1 MQEVRS
7 LNARRF
13 SIPPAAPS
21 VSLLAVATAA
31 LLLPGLMT
39 LPAHAAPKAAARAE
53 LALDRVTASK
63 ALDNGME
70 LHSGSAVMQI
80 TALRDDVLRVRVGPE
95 GTLPED
101 ASWAVL
107 PEARTAKVTVT
118 AANSGNA
125 VGFKTAKLM
134 VSVDR
139 ATMAL
144 KVTDVDGHV
153 IDQDEAGRPVEY
165 YDGEG
170 GRGFRVTKASPPE
183 EHYFAL
189 GDKPGP
195 LDRRNEAFT
204 MWNTDSF
211 GFQESTDPI
220 YKSIPFV
227 LTMNEGRAAG
237 LFLDNT
243 WRTNWEFNKVQRDAW
258 SFTAP
263 GGPLDYYLLYGPE
276 PKQVLS
282 SWAWL
287 VGHTPLPPKW
297 SLGYQQSRYS
307 YYPESEVCNI
317 AKHLRADHIP
327 ADVIWLDIDYQQN
340 NRPFT
345 VDRERF
351 PHFEQMVKDLAAEN
365 FNTVAIVD
373 LHVAK
378 VPNAGYKPYDTGV
391 AGDHFVKNPDGST
404 FVGTV
409 WPGPSVFPDFTQAST
424 RDWWGTLFSDFMK
437 DGVAGFW
444 NDMNEPS
451 VFNVPSK
458 TMPDDVQHRIDE
470 PGFRKRTAN
479 HLEIHN
485 VYGMENIRATHDGMA
500 KLEPNMRPFVMTRAS
515 YAGGQRYAATWTGDN
530 SSTWNHLRMTTPMIE
545 NLGLSGFAMVGADVG
560 GFAGTP
566 QADLLTKWLE
576 IGAFQPIDRDHTAKG
591 TAYQEPWVSGV
602 AQENIRR
609 RFIEERYRLMPY
621 LYTTTEEM
629 TRTGV
634 PILRPLFV
642 EFPDATPDK
651 HPMDVDTPNE
661 FLFGPDILVAPAP
674 YPDELDDY
682 FVQLPPVTWYDYWT
696 GAKLPPLPK
705 MSSRDLEQPAAKE
718 EMARL
723 MAPFHVTPSVDVLP
737 VYVREGAILPIQP
750 LTQSTK
756 ETPKGP
762 LTLRVY
768 LPNTAAGA
776 LPNTAAGASP
786 QRDATDG
793 GPQPCVGSVYLD
805 DGVTLD
811 YQKGAFLR
819 EQFSCTVSG
828 DTVTVKAAPREGS
841 FAAWWS
847 ALHIEV
853 YGGPSTKAE
862 GSDGTLATYNA
873 QRRAML
879 ATIPDSGKGAELT
892 LKYAEPAAQ

>member
-1 MQEVRS
+1 MEEDRPLIVRRS
-7 LNARRF
+7 
-13 SIPPAAPS
+13 
-21 VSLLAVATAA
+21 AA
-31 LLLPGLMT
+31 LPVSTFYSFLAGAAAVLVLAGFT
-39 LPAHAAPKAAARAE
+39 TVPACAAPKAARAVE
-53 LALDRVTASK
+53 RLDRVTSSK
-63 ALDNGME
+63 ALDNGVE
-70 LHSGSAVMQI
+70 IHSGPALMEI

-118 AANSGNA
+118 AANSGDA

-144 KVTDVDGHV
+144 KVTDLEGHV
-153 IDQDEAGRPVEY
+153 IDQDETGRPTEY
-165 YDGEG
+165 YGA
-170 GRGFRVTKASPPE
+170 GFRVTKVSPPD

-189 GDKPGP
+189 GDKTGP

-243 WRTNWEFNKVQRDAW
+243 WRTSWEFNKVERDAW
-258 SFTAP
+258 SFAAP
-263 GGPLDYYLLYGPE
+263 NGPLDYYILYGPD
-276 PKQVLS
+276 PKQVLGE
-282 SWAWL
+282 WAWL
-287 VGHTPLPPKW
+287 VGHAPLPPKW

-307 YYPESEVCNI
+307 YYPESEVRNI

-345 VDRERF
+345 VNRERF
-351 PHFEQMVKDLAAEN
+351 PHFEQMVKDLAAEH
-365 FNTVAIVD
+365 FSTVVIVD

-378 VPNAGYKPYDTGV
+378 LPNAGYKPYDSGV

-451 VFNVPSK
+451 VFDVPSK

-485 VYGMENIRATHDGMA
+485 VYGMENIRATHDGMV
-500 KLEPNMRPFVMTRAS
+500 KLAPNMRPFVMTRAS

-530 SSTWNHLRMTTPMIE
+530 SSTWNHLRMTTPMLE
-545 NLGLSGFAMVGADVG
+545 NLGLSGFAMAGADVG

-576 IGAFQPIDRDHTAKG
+576 IAAFQPIDRDHTAKG
-591 TAYQEPWVSGV
+591 TAYQEPWVSGLE
-602 AQENIRR
+602 QENIRR

-629 TRTGV
+629 SRTGV

-642 EFPDATPDK
+642 EFPDATPDR
-651 HPMDVDTPNE
+651 HPMDNDTPNE
-661 FLFGPDILVAPAP
+661 
-674 YPDELDDY
+674 
-682 FVQLPPVTWYDYWT
+682 
-696 GAKLPPLPK
+696 
-705 MSSRDLEQPAAKE
+705 
-718 EMARL
+718 
-723 MAPFHVTPSVDVLP
+723 
-737 VYVREGAILPIQP
+737 
-750 LTQSTK
+750 
-756 ETPKGP
+756 
-762 LTLRVY
+762 
-768 LPNTAAGA
+768 
-776 LPNTAAGASP
+776 
-786 QRDATDG
+786 
-793 GPQPCVGSVYLD
+793 
-805 DGVTLD
+805 
-811 YQKGAFLR
+811 
-819 EQFSCTVSG
+819 
-828 DTVTVKAAPREGS
+828 
-841 FAAWWS
+841 
-847 ALHIEV
+847 
-853 YGGPSTKAE
+853 
-862 GSDGTLATYNA
+862 
-873 QRRAML
+873 
-879 ATIPDSGKGAELT
+879 
-892 LKYAEPAAQ
+892 